1 MLSDDTKEG
10 MSREPSG
17 RFVLRIEPGLHAAL
31 REAAEAAGTSL
42 NEYCARKLA
51 APGVSVGGPAA
62 VVMERVA
69 AVFGGQLVGI
79 VVSGSW
85 ARGEARRDSDVDVLV
100 IVGEGVA
107 LRRSLYREWDASP
120 LEWEGRRVEVHF
132 VHLPGEGS
140 RATGLWAEAA
150 MDGLVLYERG
160 FEVSRRLAAMRH
172 RIVSGRLVR
181 HWSNGQAYWVEAA

>member
-1 MLSDDTKEG
+1 
-10 MSREPSG
+10 
-17 RFVLRIEPGLHAAL
+17 
-31 REAAEAAGTSL
+31 
-42 NEYCARKLA
+42 
-51 APGVSVGGPAA
+51 
-62 VVMERVA
+62 
-69 AVFGGQLVGI
+69 
-79 VVSGSW
+79 
-85 ARGEARRDSDVDVLV
+85 
-100 IVGEGVA
+100 
-107 LRRSLYREWDASP
+107 
-120 LEWEGRRVEVHF
+120 VEVHF